1 MTQLASRHFTEQEA
15 VREITNILR
24 DSNNKDNW
32 KLLLESSDV
41 SRKLNADV
49 IGSVLLHNRADCDPN
64 RLLRFFYWAELKTE
78 RINAKY
84 LYFHRLVPNDIQ
96 PLLTDGHCR
105 KGNITEAFS
114 TFRCMLARGIL
125 PDVQTYNVL
134 INGLSRYG
142 KLKEMLGVFSELLE
156 KGVVP

>member
-1 MTQLASRHFTEQEA
+1 MWRLTREA